1 MTVCS
6 RAVARRSIGAAA
18 GLLGDRLLGEP
29 PAAVHPVAVF
39 GRLMNGVEA
48 RVYSP
53 RRIAGVAYAV
63 AGVALGVATG
73 VLAKSTMA
81 ALTVAA
87 AGRSLRETALGVNRT
102 LVMSGLDAARTLLP
116 ALVGR
121 DPSELD
127 ESGVAAATIESVA
140 ENTVDA
146 VVAPTC
152 WALAGGPAGA
162 IGYRAIN
169 TMDAMVGHRSA
180 RYEQFGWFSA
190 RLDDGANFVPARLT
204 AILVAAV
211 RPGAAKEIWRAVRED
226 APAHPSPNSGVAE
239 AAFAAAL
246 GLELGGT
253 LRYGARVEHRPL
265 LGRGPR
271 PTQIDIERATRLSN
285 DVELALVAVLLG
297 AAALAKVL
305 QERAR

>member
-1 MTVCS
+1 MGV
-6 RAVARRSIGAAA
+6 AA
-18 GLLGDRLLGEP
+18 GLLADRLLGEP
-29 PAAVHPVAVF
+29 PAAAHPVALF

-53 RRIAGVAYAV
+53 RRIAGVAYALV
-63 AGVALGVATG
+63 GVALGLAAG
-73 VLAKSTMA
+73 VVGRSTMA
-81 ALTVAA
+81 TVALAA
-87 AGRSLRETALGVNRT
+87 AGRSLRETALEVNRT
-102 LVMSGLDAARTLLP
+102 LVISGLDAARTLLP

-146 VVAPTC
+146 VVAPAF
-152 WALAGGPAGA
+152 WALAFGPSGA
-162 IGYRAIN
+162 FGYRAIN

-180 RYEQFGWFSA
+180 RYEEFGWFSA
-190 RLDDGANFVPARLT
+190 RLDDGANLVPARLT

-211 RPGAAKEIWRAVRED
+211 RPRSAKEIWRTVHED

-239 AAFAAAL
+239 AAFATAL
-246 GLELGGT
+246 GVELGGPV
-253 LRYGARVEHRPL
+253 RYGARVEHRPL

-271 PTQIDIERATRLSN
+271 PRPMDIERATRLSN
-285 DVELALVAVLLG
+285 DVELALGAALLG
-297 AAALAKVL
+297 AAAWATVFPGRT
-305 QERAR
+305 Q

>member
-1 MTVCS
+1 
-6 RAVARRSIGAAA
+6 
-18 GLLGDRLLGEP
+18 
-29 PAAVHPVAVF
+29 
-39 GRLMNGVEA
+39 
-48 RVYSP
+48 
-53 RRIAGVAYAV
+53 
-63 AGVALGVATG
+63 
-73 VLAKSTMA
+73 MA

-87 AGRSLRETALGVNRT
+87 AGRSLRETAHKVNRT
-102 LVMSGLDAARTLLP
+102 LVTSGLEAARIILP

-121 DPSELD
+121 ESSELD
-127 ESGVAAATIESVA
+127 ESGVAAATVESVA

-146 VVAPTC
+146 VVAPAC
-152 WALAGGPAGA
+152 WALLGGAAGA

-169 TMDAMVGHRSA
+169 TMDAMVGHHSA
-180 RYEQFGWFSA
+180 RHEQFGWFSA
-190 RLDDGANFVPARLT
+190 RLDDGVNFVPAWLT

-211 RPGAAKEIWRAVRED
+211 RPRAAKEIWRAVRED

-253 LRYGARVEHRPL
+253 VRYGARVEHRPL

-285 DVELALVAVLLG
+285 DVELAVVAVLL
-297 AAALAKVL
+297 AAASWAKVS
-305 QERAR
+305 QERAQ

>member
-1 MTVCS
+1 MTYFA
-6 RAVARRSIGAAA
+6 RPAARRSISTAV
-18 GLLGDRLLGEP
+18 GLLGDRLPGEL
-29 PAAVHPVAVF
+29 PAAVHPVALF
-39 GRLMNGVEA
+39 GRLMNGVES

-53 RRIAGVAYAV
+53 SRNAGVVYALL
-63 AGVALGVATG
+63 GVALGAATG
-73 VLAKSTMA
+73 LLGRSTVA

-87 AGRSLRETALGVNRT
+87 AGRSLRETALQVNRA
-102 LVMSGLDAARTLLP
+102 LVLSGPDGARILLP

-127 ESGVAAATIESVA
+127 ESGVAAATVESVA

-146 VVAPTC
+146 VVAPAC
-152 WALAGGPAGA
+152 WALAGGAAGA

-180 RYEQFGWFSA
+180 RYEQFGWCSA

-211 RPGAAKEIWRAVRED
+211 RPRAAKEIWRAARED

-246 GLELGGT
+246 GLELGGA
-253 LRYGARVEHRPL
+253 LRYGARLEHRPL
-265 LGRGPR
+265 LGRGARPR
-271 PTQIDIERATRLSN
+271 SIDIERAVRLSN
-285 DVELALVAVLLG
+285 DVELALVAALLG
-297 AAALAKVL
+297 AAIWACAAPG
-305 QERAR
+305 RPR

>member
-1 MTVCS
+1 VTVCS

-18 GLLGDRLLGEP
+18 GLMGDRLLGEP
-29 PAAVHPVAVF
+29 PPAVHPVIAF
-39 GRLMNGVEA
+39 GRFMNSVEE

-53 RRIAGVAYAV
+53 RRIAGVAYTV
-63 AGVALGVATG
+63 VGVALAVATG
-73 VLAKSTMA
+73 RLGRSTMA

-87 AGRSLRETALGVNRT
+87 AGRSLRETAHKVNRT
-102 LVMSGLDAARTLLP
+102 LVTSGLEAARIILP

-121 DPSELD
+121 ESSELD
-127 ESGVAAATIESVA
+127 ESGVAAATVESVA

-146 VVAPTC
+146 VVAPAC
-152 WALAGGPAGA
+152 WALLGGAAGA

-169 TMDAMVGHRSA
+169 TMDAMVGHHSA
-180 RYEQFGWFSA
+180 RHEQFGWFSA
-190 RLDDGANFVPARLT
+190 RLDDGVNFVPAWLT

-211 RPGAAKEIWRAVRED
+211 RPRAAKEIWRAVRED

-253 LRYGARVEHRPL
+253 VRYGARVEHRPL

-285 DVELALVAVLLG
+285 DVELAVVAVLL
-297 AAALAKVL
+297 AAASWAKVS
-305 QERAR
+305 QERAQ

>member
-1 MTVCS
+1 MFCA
-6 RAVARRSIGAAA
+6 RAVARRSIATAA

-39 GRLMNGVEA
+39 GGLMNRLEG

-53 RRIAGVAYAV
+53 RRIAGVAYALG
-63 AGVALGVATG
+63 GVALGVVTG
-73 VLAKSTMA
+73 MVARSAVA
-81 ALTVAA
+81 ALTVVA
-87 AGRSLRETALGVNRT
+87 AGRSLRETALQVNRT
-102 LVMSGLDAARTLLP
+102 LVVSGLDAARILLP

-146 VVAPTC
+146 VVAPAC
-152 WALAGGPAGA
+152 WALAGGAAGA
-162 IGYRAIN
+162 TGYRAIN
-169 TMDAMVGHRSA
+169 TMDAIVGHRSA

-204 AILVAAV
+204 ALLVAAV
-211 RPGAAKEIWRAVRED
+211 RPLAAKEIWRATRDD

-246 GLELGGT
+246 GLELGGA
-253 LRYGARVEHRPL
+253 LRYGTRVEQRPL

-271 PTQIDIERATRLSN
+271 PKATDIERAARLSN
-285 DVELALVAVLLG
+285 DVELALVALLLAVAAWASVLPGRL
-297 AAALAKVL
+297 
-305 QERAR
+305 R